1 MASSRGW
8 KMADKDPSLFTR
20 RTVAI
25 AIVLVLLF
33 AALLLLQGRPA
44 WCKYG
49 IGIWAGAWEHCTS
62 QHLFDPYSLSHV
74 LHGIIFYWMLV
85 PFASKFA
92 LAQRNIAALVIE
104 IGWEL
109 LENSAWVIERY
120 RQQTA
125 ALDYFGDSVVNAVC
139 DVAASVLGF
148 AFASWFSWKVS
159 VATFLAFEL
168 LLLWAA
174 RDNLTLNV
182 VMLFWPI
189 DAIKQWQ
196 LGGS

>member
-1 MASSRGW
+1 
-8 KMADKDPSLFTR
+8 
-20 RTVAI
+20 
-25 AIVLVLLF
+25 
-33 AALLLLQGRPA
+33 
-44 WCKYG
+44 
-49 IGIWAGAWEHCTS
+49 
-62 QHLFDPYSLSHV
+62 V
-74 LHGIIFYWMLV
+74 LHGIIFYWALV
-85 PFASKFA
+85 PLASKYS

-148 AFASWFSWKVS
+148 AFASRFSWKAA
-159 VATFLAFEL
+159 VAVFLVLEL
-168 LLLWAA
+168 WMLCVA

-182 VMLFWPI
+182 LMLFWPI
-189 DAIKQWQ
+189 EAIKQWQ
-196 LGGS
+196 LGLS